1 MNKKGYTLI
10 EVLMTIALVG
20 MLMYS
25 ALYIPTD
32 IMAKYNS
39 YTIETKKMNDLII
52 LRTAIISDLN
62 NSYVE
67 IIDTYKIKI
76 GESIYTFGDKVLRE
90 DKGNILNI
98 TDNQYSYKIEN
109 NSLIIYNDKISLNY
123 NLSNSFKKEGK

>member
-98 TDNQYSYKIEN
+98 TDNQYSYRIEN
-109 NSLIIYNDKISLNY
+109 NSLIIYNDKISLKY